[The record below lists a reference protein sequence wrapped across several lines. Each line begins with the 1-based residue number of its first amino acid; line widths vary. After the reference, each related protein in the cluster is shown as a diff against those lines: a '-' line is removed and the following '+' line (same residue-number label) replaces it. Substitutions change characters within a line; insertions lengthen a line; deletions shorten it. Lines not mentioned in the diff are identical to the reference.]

1 MAGLNKV
8 MIIGN
13 LGADPEMRYTPS
25 GAAVATF
32 NVACSRSWT
41 NRESGERQEQTE
53 WVRVVTWNR
62 LAELCS
68 QYLSKGRPVY
78 VEGRLQTRQW
88 EDQQGQTRYT
98 TEVVAQDVQFLGG
111 RGEGGGE
118 FGGGGYGGGGGGGGN
133 WQGGG
138 PPPGGPVDADDLP
151 FE

>member
-8 MIIGN
+8 MLIGN

-25 GAAVATF
+25 GAAVANF
-32 NVACSRSWT
+32 NVACNRSWT
-41 NRESGERQEQTE
+41 NRETGERQEQTE
-53 WVRVVTWNR
+53 WVRVVTFNR
-62 LAELCS
+62 LAENCS

-111 RGEGGGE
+111 RGEGGGD
-118 FGGGGYGGGGGGGGN
+118 FGGGGYS
-133 WQGGG
+133 QGG
-138 PPPGGPVDADDLP
+138 PPQGGPVDADDLP

>member
-8 MIIGN
+8 MLIGN

-32 NVACSRSWT
+32 NVACSRAWT

-118 FGGGGYGGGGGGGGN
+118 FGGGGYGGGGGGGGGN
-133 WQGGG
+133 WQGG
-138 PPPGGPVDADDLP
+138 PPPSGPIDADDLP

>member
-8 MIIGN
+8 MLIGN

-25 GAAVATF
+25 GAAVANF
-32 NVACSRSWT
+32 NVACNRSWT
-41 NRESGERQEQTE
+41 NRETGERQEQTE
-53 WVRVVTWNR
+53 WVRVVTFNR
-62 LAELCS
+62 LAENCS

-88 EDQQGQTRYT
+88 EDQQGQTRYM

-111 RGEGGGE
+111 RGEGGGD
-118 FGGGGYGGGGGGGGN
+118 FGGGGYS
-133 WQGGG
+133 QGG
-138 PPPGGPVDADDLP
+138 PPQGGPVDADDLP